1 MKEQDRMPIQ
11 ATAPPIERLLGY
23 LDAPA
28 LTGTAQDAPLL
39 PGLEEYTPRRPAA
52 PSIIVCSKDLTQLP
66 RLYRLLR
73 ELGFRYD
80 TTRLP
85 SGAHEIRLAPVTLS

>member
-1 MKEQDRMPIQ
+1 MKEQDSMPIQ
-11 ATAPPIERLLGY
+11 ATAPHLERLLGD
-23 LDAPA
+23 LDPPV
-28 LTGTAQDAPLL
+28 LMGTAHGAPLL
-39 PGLEEYTPRRPAA
+39 PGLEEFAPRRPAA
-52 PSIIVCSKDLTQLP
+52 PSIIVSSKDLTQLP